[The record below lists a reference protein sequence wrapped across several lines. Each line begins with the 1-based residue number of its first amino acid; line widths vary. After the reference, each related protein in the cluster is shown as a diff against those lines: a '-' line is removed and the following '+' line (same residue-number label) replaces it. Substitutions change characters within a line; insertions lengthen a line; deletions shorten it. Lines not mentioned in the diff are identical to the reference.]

1 MHDSVKRLISIQLK
15 IKSICKEKNI
25 QIPEIIAISKT
36 FPIEKVMPLIEYG
49 HIHYGENKVQEAEI
63 KWKNIKNKFER
74 LNLHLVGKLQ
84 TNKVKKALSIFDYIH
99 SLDNMKLAN
108 TISKNQKDSKK
119 KIKLFVQVNM
129 GNESQKNGISANKAV
144 TFVKKCTND
153 LKLNIIGLM
162 CLPPIDLN
170 SEKYFKELYELKNLC
185 EVSHLSMG
193 MSADYLI
200 ATKYKSSFLRIG
212 SSIFGPRN

>member
-1 MHDSVKRLISIQLK
+1 
-15 IKSICKEKNI
+15 
-25 QIPEIIAISKT
+25 
-36 FPIEKVMPLIEYG
+36 MPLIEYG

-63 KWKNIKNKFER
+63 KWKNIKNKFEK

-108 TISKNQKDSKK
+108 IISKNQKDSKK
-119 KIKLFVQVNM
+119 KIKLFVQVNI
-129 GNESQKNGISANKAV
+129 GNESQKSGISANDVV

-185 EVSHLSMG
+185 EISHLSMG
-193 MSADYLI
+193 MSADYLT

>member
-1 MHDSVKRLISIQLK
+1 MHDSVKSLISIQLK
-15 IKSICKEKNI
+15 IKSICEEQNI
-25 QIPEIIAISKT
+25 QIPKIIAISKT
-36 FPIEKVMPLIEYG
+36 FPIEKVMPLIEHG

-99 SLDNMKLAN
+99 SLDNIKLAN

-129 GNESQKNGISANKAV
+129 GNEPQKSGISANDV
-144 TFVKKCTND
+144 VSFVKK
-153 LKLNIIGLM
+153 KI
-162 CLPPIDLN
+162 
-170 SEKYFKELYELKNLC
+170 FK
-185 EVSHLSMG
+185 
-193 MSADYLI
+193 
-200 ATKYKSSFLRIG
+200 FLRLLLYQKH
-212 SSIFGPRN
+212 FQLRMLCL

>member
-1 MHDSVKRLISIQLK
+1 
-15 IKSICKEKNI
+15 
-25 QIPEIIAISKT
+25 
-36 FPIEKVMPLIEYG
+36 MPLIEHG

-99 SLDNMKLAN
+99 SLDNIKLAN

-129 GNESQKNGISANKAV
+129 GNEPQKSGISANEVV

-193 MSADYLI
+193 MSADYLT

>member
-15 IKSICKEKNI
+15 IKSICEEKNI

-36 FPIEKVMPLIEYG
+36 FSIDNVMPLIDHG
-49 HIHYGENKVQEAEI
+49 HIHYGENKVQEAET
-63 KWKNIKNKFER
+63 KWKNIKNTFKK

-108 TISKNQKDSKK
+108 TISKNQKDLEN
-119 KIKLFVQVNM
+119 KIKLFVQVNI
-129 GNESQKNGISANKAV
+129 GNESQKSGISVNEV
-144 TFVKKCTND
+144 ILFVKKCKDD

-170 SEKYFKELYELKNLC
+170 PEKYFKELYELKNLC
-185 EVSHLSMG
+185 KVSHLSMG

>member
-1 MHDSVKRLISIQLK
+1 MHDSVKRLISIQLE
-15 IKSICKEKNI
+15 IKSICEEKNI
-25 QIPEIIAISKT
+25 QIPAIIAISKT
-36 FPIEKVMPLIEYG
+36 FPIENVMPLIEHG
-49 HIHYGENKVQEAEI
+49 HIHFGENKVQEAET
-63 KWKNIKNKFER
+63 KWKSIKNKFKK

-99 SLDNMKLAN
+99 SLDNIKLAN
-108 TISKNQKDSKK
+108 IISKNQKDLEK
-119 KIKLFVQVNM
+119 KIKLFVQVNI
-129 GNESQKNGISANKAV
+129 GNESQKSGISTNEIV
-144 TFVKKCTND
+144 TFVNKCTND

-170 SEKYFKELYELKNLC
+170 PEKYFKELYELKNLC

-193 MSADYLI
+193 MSADYLT

>member
-1 MHDSVKRLISIQLK
+1 MHDSVKSLISIQLK
-15 IKSICKEKNI
+15 IKSICEEQNI
-25 QIPEIIAISKT
+25 QIPKIIAISKT
-36 FPIEKVMPLIEYG
+36 FPIEKVMPLIEHG
-49 HIHYGENKVQEAEI
+49 HIHYGENKVQEAQI

-74 LNLHLVGKLQ
+74 INLHLVGKLQ

-108 TISKNQKDSKK
+108 TISKNQKDPKK

-129 GNESQKNGISANKAV
+129 GNEPQKSGISANEV
-144 TFVKKCTND
+144 VSFVKKCIND

>member
-1 MHDSVKRLISIQLK
+1 MHDSVKSLISIQLK
-15 IKSICKEKNI
+15 IKSICEEQNI
-25 QIPEIIAISKT
+25 QIPKIIAISKT
-36 FPIEKVMPLIEYG
+36 FPIEKVMPLIEHG

-119 KIKLFVQVNM
+119 KIKLFVQVNI
-129 GNESQKNGISANKAV
+129 GNESQKSGISANDVV

>member
-1 MHDSVKRLISIQLK
+1 
-15 IKSICKEKNI
+15 
-25 QIPEIIAISKT
+25 
-36 FPIEKVMPLIEYG
+36 MPLIEHG

-74 LNLHLVGKLQ
+74 INLHLVGKLQ

-99 SLDNMKLAN
+99 SLDNIKLAN
-108 TISKNQKDSKK
+108 TISKNQKDLEK
-119 KIKLFVQVNM
+119 KIKFFVQVNF
-129 GNESQKNGISANKAV
+129 GNEFQKSGVSIKEV
-144 TFVKKCTND
+144 VPFVKKCKDD

-170 SEKYFKELYELKNLC
+170 PEKYFKELYELKNLC
-185 EVSHLSMG
+185 KVSHLSMG

>member
-1 MHDSVKRLISIQLK
+1 
-15 IKSICKEKNI
+15 
-25 QIPEIIAISKT
+25 
-36 FPIEKVMPLIEYG
+36 MPLIEYG

-63 KWKNIKNKFER
+63 KWKNIKNKFEK

-84 TNKVKKALSIFDYIH
+84 TNKVKKALSIFDYIN

-108 TISKNQKDSKK
+108 TISKNQKYSKK
-119 KIKLFVQVNM
+119 KIKLFVQVNI
-129 GNESQKNGISANKAV
+129 GNESQKSGISANDVV

-170 SEKYFKELYELKNLC
+170 SEKFFKELYELKNLC
-185 EVSHLSMG
+185 EISHLSMG
-193 MSADYLI
+193 MSADYLT

>member
-1 MHDSVKRLISIQLK
+1 
-15 IKSICKEKNI
+15 
-25 QIPEIIAISKT
+25 
-36 FPIEKVMPLIEYG
+36 MPLIEYG

-63 KWKNIKNKFER
+63 KWKNIKNKFEK

-108 TISKNQKDSKK
+108 IISKNQKDSKK
-119 KIKLFVQVNM
+119 KIKLFVQVNI
-129 GNESQKNGISANKAV
+129 GNESQKSGISANDVV

-170 SEKYFKELYELKNLC
+170 PEKYFKELYELKNLC
-185 EVSHLSMG
+185 KVSHLSMG
-193 MSADYLI
+193 MSADYLT